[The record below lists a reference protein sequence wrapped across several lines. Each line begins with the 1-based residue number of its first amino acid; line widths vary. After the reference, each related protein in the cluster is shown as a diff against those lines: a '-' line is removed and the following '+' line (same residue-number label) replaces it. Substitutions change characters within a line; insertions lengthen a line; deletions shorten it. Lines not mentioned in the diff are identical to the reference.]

1 MLDAFLD
8 ALIDSAKIIPFLFLT
23 YLLMEYLEE
32 KIEEKSKQK
41 LKKAGHTGPIWG
53 ALIGAIPQCGFSAGA
68 ASLYAGRVISVGT
81 LIAVFLSTSDEMLPI
96 LITAA
101 VSPVVILK
109 ILGMKVI
116 IGMVAGI
123 LVDFIYVHV
132 LKRKEQEVDIHH
144 FCEHEHCSCGQGIL
158 KPAIKH
164 TLQIAAFI
172 FVISFLLNYIVAI
185 IGLERISESVLNKP
199 IIGEMLAG
207 LIGLIPNCGASVAIT
222 SLYLNG
228 VMNYGTMMAGLLVS
242 AGVGAM
248 VLIKVNEDRKQNAV
262 VIALMYGIGVLAGMI
277 INLLGIMV

>member
-41 LKKAGHTGPIWG
+41 LKKAGHAGPIWG

-242 AGVGAM
+242 AGVGVM

-277 INLLGIMV
+277 INLLGIVV